1 MTGIRSRRRPGDLAL
16 VPAKEREEVA
26 VGVNRGELPGTEV
39 RRSQFGAR
47 DVVKHPRGLQFANR
61 ASTSETS
68 IRQLAVPARNDS
80 APEQIGRRSRS
91 SRERHSSSV
100 APPRWSTASSR
111 ARTAKSPVSWTASKP
126 KRSREYAAA
135 GVTLRTGSAGRVRWR
150 PAEARRTSRDMPQR
164 GADRPRAFHYPARPR
179 STWR

>member
-1 MTGIRSRRRPGDLAL
+1 MTGIRSRGRPGDLAL

-91 SRERHSSSV
+91 SRAPIVVRGSPEVQYGVVSNQNGEVGGLVRRVEAEPV
-100 APPRWSTASSR
+100 AVVRDR
-111 ARTAKSPVSWTASKP
+111 
-126 KRSREYAAA
+126 YAH
-135 GVTLRTGSAGRVRWR
+135 V
-150 PAEARRTSRDMPQR
+150 
-164 GADRPRAFHYPARPR
+164 ADRQGGDG
-179 STWR
+179 SLK